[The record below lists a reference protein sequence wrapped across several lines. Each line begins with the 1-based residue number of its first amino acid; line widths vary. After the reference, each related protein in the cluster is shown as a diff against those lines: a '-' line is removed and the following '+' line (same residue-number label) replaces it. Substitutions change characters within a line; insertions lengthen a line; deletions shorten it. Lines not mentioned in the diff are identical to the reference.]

1 MGMATSLPV
10 IDPATGTL
18 LREHPTLDTAEV
30 QRRIE
35 AAHRAF
41 LDWRRVPFPQR
52 SEVLDRA
59 AAQLLAGKDRY
70 AARITAEMGKPI
82 RQARAEIDKC
92 AWVCRYY
99 AEQGENLLS
108 EERIPLD
115 DAEARLPRGRDLC
128 DHALEFSFLAGLSR
142 GRSGPDGR

>member
-1 MGMATSLPV
+1 MIDAT
-10 IDPATGTL
+10 
-18 LREHPTLDTAEV
+18 EV
-30 QRRIE
+30 QGRIQ
-35 AAHRAF
+35 AAHNAF
-41 LDWRRVPFPQR
+41 VDWRRVPFAER
-52 SEVLDRA
+52 AVVLNA
-59 AAQLLAGKDRY
+59 EAELLDSGKEGY

-82 RQARAEIDKC
+82 TQATAEIEKC